1 MTTVLALAA
10 VGLASILFRSLP
22 LLGAAR
28 VPSTAAMVAGWAG
41 LSVLAAITVR
51 SVLHHEDATIPL
63 AVPVAVVS
71 VGLGLVL
78 AARGSHM
85 LVALG
90 AGAGSY
96 VVLATALATLG

>member
-10 VGLASILFRSLP
+10 VGLASLLFRTLP

-28 VPSTAAMVAGWAG
+28 VPGTAAMVAGWAG

-51 SVLHHEDATIPL
+51 SVLHHQDATIPF
-63 AVPVAVVS
+63 AVPVALVS
-71 VGLGLVL
+71 VALGLVL
-78 AARGSHM
+78 TARGSHM

-90 AGAGSY
+90 AGAATY
-96 VVLATALATLG
+96 LALAAALATLG

>member
-10 VGLASILFRSLP
+10 VGLASVLFRTLP

-51 SVLHHEDATIPL
+51 SVLHHENATIPW
-63 AVPVAVVS
+63 AVPVALVS
-71 VGLGLVL
+71 VALGLVL

-96 VVLATALATLG
+96 VALATALAAVG